1 MLCSHLRVFPAFK
14 QCRLSDSLISDRF
27 CIDLCG
33 SSLSQARAARLHM
46 YLVQSR
52 IALSGDKLDNQIL
65 HMKILSCAW
74 RHISAEAVSGKT
86 WLFKFGSLI
95 SVFSKIWCIY
105 IYKYIF
111 DCFPALQTQE
121 FYAGDRATPNPL
133 PTAWPNRSKVLCSHC
148 GSLVKK
154 KMEERLERYHQDD
167 LIHFIHFSDINVPFT
182 SQLKL
187 ENLSLC
193 SLEVLVRHSR
203 SIQNIRNFWQYLG
216 STCKHAL
223 LILCCISLISANFN
237 FLMSVVFQ
245 FLVFCDL

>member
-1 MLCSHLRVFPAFK
+1 MGINWIIK
-14 QCRLSDSLISDRF
+14 
-27 CIDLCG
+27 
-33 SSLSQARAARLHM
+33 
-46 YLVQSR
+46 
-52 IALSGDKLDNQIL
+52 
-65 HMKILSCAW
+65 SCAW

-95 SVFSKIWCIY
+95 SVF
-105 IYKYIF
+105 KYIHTYLF
-111 DCFPALQTQE
+111 VFPALKTQE

-154 KMEERLERYHQDD
+154 KMEDRLERYHQDD

-203 SIQNIRNFWQYLG
+203 SIQNIRNFWQYLV

-223 LILCCISLISANFN
+223 LILCCISLISAKFSHVSS
-237 FLMSVVFQ
+237 FSISCVL
-245 FLVFCDL
+245 

>member
-95 SVFSKIWCIY
+95 SVFSKIWYIY
-105 IYKYIF
+105 INTYLIV
-111 DCFPALQTQE
+111 FP
-121 FYAGDRATPNPL
+121 
-133 PTAWPNRSKVLCSHC
+133 LC
-148 GSLVKK
+148 
-154 KMEERLERYHQDD
+154 
-167 LIHFIHFSDINVPFT
+167 
-182 SQLKL
+182 KL
-187 ENLSLC
+187 
-193 SLEVLVRHSR
+193 
-203 SIQNIRNFWQYLG
+203 RNFMRVIERRRTLCPQLG
-216 STCKHAL
+216 QIVRRYCVRIA
-223 LILCCISLISANFN
+223 
-237 FLMSVVFQ
+237 VPW
-245 FLVFCDL
+245 